1 MIASQLKELTLHL
14 TRPPSP
20 SSSSSSSS
28 SSSRI
33 ADYIPPRPPLKKKL
47 LSAEVAVGDFHSA
60 TADVADML
68 LAEYR

>member
-20 SSSSSSSS
+20 SSSSSS